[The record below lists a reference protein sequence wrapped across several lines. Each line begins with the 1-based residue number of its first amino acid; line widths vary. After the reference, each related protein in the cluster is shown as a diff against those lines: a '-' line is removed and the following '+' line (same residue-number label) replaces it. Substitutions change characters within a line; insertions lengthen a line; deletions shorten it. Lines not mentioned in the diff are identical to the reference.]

1 MLIGFDLCREGDSLV
16 RVGTDVWAQ
25 ALGILGVNFLPGN
38 LVLGGKFCLGIR
50 FLVIFDKMCNI

>member
-1 MLIGFDLCREGDSLV
+1 MALIFVERRSLPGKG
-16 RVGTDVWAQ
+16 RYGCVGPDIRYFRGQ
-25 ALGILGVNFLPGN
+25 FLPGN